1 MSVHAISDAGRSAAV
16 RPAPTGRS
24 RARRRAGLT
33 PVPDPAVE
41 PVTLTI
47 SVSLRDE
54 GDRERL
60 IDALRDLVQ
69 VGGPETAVALPAP
82 PASGARPRA
91 RRAARPVVIHTGT
104 RTVLHDGAPVA
115 LSRLEYELLL
125 FLVRRPEQVFTRAQL
140 LAKVWGH
147 TFASERTVDVHIR
160 RLRMKLGHRQPL
172 FTTVHGVGYRMADDS
187 PVDLLDQ

>member
-1 MSVHAISDAGRSAAV
+1 MPVAA
-16 RPAPTGRS
+16 
-24 RARRRAGLT
+24 AGLT

-41 PVTLTI
+41 PVMLTI

-60 IDALRDLVQ
+60 IDALRDLVL
-69 VGGPETAVALPAP
+69 VSGPETAVALPTP
-82 PASGARPRA
+82 QASGARPRA

-104 RTVLHDGAPVA
+104 RTVLRDGAPVA

-160 RLRMKLGHRQPL
+160 RLRMKLGHEPAAVHHGARRRLPDGRRLAGGPARPVTRRQR
-172 FTTVHGVGYRMADDS
+172 HGNCRPDPYGGRQF
-187 PVDLLDQ
+187 P